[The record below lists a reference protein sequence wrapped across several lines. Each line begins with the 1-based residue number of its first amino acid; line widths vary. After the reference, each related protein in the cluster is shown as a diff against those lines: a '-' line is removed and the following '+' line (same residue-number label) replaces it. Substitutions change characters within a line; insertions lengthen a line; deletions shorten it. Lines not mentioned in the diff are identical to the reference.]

1 MAKAQKISKVK
12 LSNGQI
18 YSFFDSGAIHYD
30 EKLDTLLVGVAVIDD
45 LIINN
50 GLTIEQIDD
59 IDAEEF
65 ITSNLLVEKGGV
77 IKKHS
82 ASNLLE
88 DIGGCSY
95 KMDTT
100 KGILSLKIGKQNN
113 N

>member
-1 MAKAQKISKVK
+1 MANEQKISKVK

-30 EKLDTLLVGVAVIDD
+30 EKFDRLLVGVAIIDD
-45 LIINN
+45 LIITH

-59 IDAEEF
+59 IDVEEF

-77 IKKHS
+77 VKKHPT
-82 ASNLLE
+82 SNLLE

-95 KMDTT
+95 KMDANT
-100 KGILSLKIGKQNN
+100 GVLSLKIGKQNN